1 MKRKALLALVA
12 LVGLVAAII
21 PLAVW
26 RFRSHREAAI

>member
-1 MKRKALLALVA
+1 MKRKALLA

-26 RFRSHREAAI
+26 RLRAHRGAAI